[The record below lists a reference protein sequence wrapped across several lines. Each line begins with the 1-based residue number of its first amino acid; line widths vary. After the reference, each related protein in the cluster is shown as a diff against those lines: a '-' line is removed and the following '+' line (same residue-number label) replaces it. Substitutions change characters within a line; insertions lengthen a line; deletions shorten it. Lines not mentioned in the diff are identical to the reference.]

1 MYTMSVARQRDAVNT
16 WSEDLLDDL
25 EASISRE
32 RLGTYLTLAQGNREK
47 ALQLYTWNTTV
58 SAAFYGPLQGLEVA
72 LRNAIHRQLTRLY
85 GEAWYDNPVVGL
97 DLGGLDRIATA
108 KTKITR
114 TGGTVTP
121 SGLVAGLSF
130 GFWVSLL
137 GPGGRLDPA
146 GRRANYEMTLWRPG
160 LRRSFPHRTPLT
172 RVQAYQPLN
181 SLRKLRNR
189 VAHHEPIFARP
200 LLEDHQRILEVTGW
214 ISPGARMWIERNSP
228 VPMQLAASDAAAGVH
243 F

>member
-1 MYTMSVARQRDAVNT
+1 MA
-16 WSEDLLDDL
+16 
-25 EASISRE
+25 
-32 RLGTYLTLAQGNREK
+32 
-47 ALQLYTWNTTV
+47 
-58 SAAFYGPLQGLEVA
+58 
-72 LRNAIHRQLTRLY
+72 
-85 GEAWYDNPVVGL
+85 GL

-114 TGGTVTP
+114 AGGTVTP

-189 VAHHEPIFARP
+189 IAHHEPIFARP
-200 LLEDHQRILEVTGW
+200 LLEDHQRILEVSGW
-214 ISPGARMWIERNSP
+214 ISPGVRTWIERHSR
-228 VPMQLAASDAAAGVH
+228 VPLLLAASDVTAEVH

>member
-114 TGGTVTP
+114 AGGDSDPV
-121 SGLVAGLSF
+121 GAGGWALVR
-130 GFWVSLL
+130 LL
-137 GPGGRLDPA
+137 GVVARSGRPPRPGRAPGELRDDALAA
-146 GRRANYEMTLWRPG
+146 GTSTLVPSPHAADARPG
-160 LRRSFPHRTPLT
+160 LS
-172 RVQAYQPLN
+172 A
-181 SLRKLRNR
+181 
-189 VAHHEPIFARP
+189 AE
-200 LLEDHQRILEVTGW
+200 
-214 ISPGARMWIERNSP
+214 
-228 VPMQLAASDAAAGVH
+228 LAAEAAQTASPITSRSSRDPCSRTTSASWR
-243 F
+243 

>member
-85 GEAWYDNPVVGL
+85 GEAWYDNPVAGL

-114 TGGTVTP
+114 AGGTVTP

-189 VAHHEPIFARP
+189 IAHHEPIFARP
-200 LLEDHQRILEVTGW
+200 LLEDHQRILEVSGW
-214 ISPGARMWIERNSP
+214 ISPGVRTWIERHSR
-228 VPMQLAASDAAAGVH
+228 VPLLLAASDVTAEVH